1 MIPSATPN
9 HRSQMGRGAEDQAI
23 NEGSIMYTIRPSIP
37 AAAVGRNVKRMK
49 GPSWRRSS
57 FFAGC
62 LGLDSV
68 PGTYRNYGHK
78 AQNEDDPKYLFVVH
92 IA

>member
-37 AAAVGRNVKRMK
+37 AAAVGRNVKRMN
-49 GPSWRRSS
+49 PT
-57 FFAGC
+57 
-62 LGLDSV
+62 V
-68 PGTYRNYGHK
+68 T
-78 AQNEDDPKYLFVVH
+78 
-92 IA
+92 I